1 MASSVEAAQEEV
13 NTCYR
18 ILNSSIDLNPTQLRR
33 MKADL
38 SKRTDKAKQQ
48 KDTKYRET
56 PDIVVKVNCRYR
68 AELFFKI
75 SRKAKVSRLITSWTE
90 RMEFAGGKL
99 GVNTSKEIGNK
110 NGFVKSETASTQ
122 QHSGSSPPSNSPMQ
136 FIFTFNGRSIEA
148 NQTFEEIGID
158 DDDEILAVELM
169 DLTEGGGSSEEWVT
183 YSSFTG
189 VFDLMYFLICFLGQ
203 EAHVEPEREKL
214 KKNWTKDPQ
223 ECAIFFFFLAFFFF
237 SLLLHNTHI

>member
-1 MASSVEAAQEEV
+1 
-13 NTCYR
+13 
-18 ILNSSIDLNPTQLRR
+18 

-38 SKRTDKAKQQ
+38 SKRTDKAKQ

-75 SRKAKVSRLITSWTE
+75 SRKTKVSRLITSWTE
-90 RMEFAGGKL
+90 RMESAGGKL
-99 GVNTSKEIGNK
+99 GGDTKEIGGK
-110 NGFVKSETASTQ
+110 NGHLQSETASTQ
-122 QHSGSSPPSNSPMQ
+122 HSGSPSSNSPIQ

-169 DLTEGGGSSEEWVT
+169 DLTEGGGGSEEWV
-183 YSSFTG
+183 
-189 VFDLMYFLICFLGQ
+189 
-203 EAHVEPEREKL
+203 R
-214 KKNWTKDPQ
+214 
-223 ECAIFFFFLAFFFF
+223 IFRVLE
-237 SLLLHNTHI
+237 I

>member
-1 MASSVEAAQEEV
+1 
-13 NTCYR
+13 
-18 ILNSSIDLNPTQLRR
+18 

-38 SKRTDKAKQQ
+38 SKRTDKAKQ

-75 SRKAKVSRLITSWTE
+75 SRKTKVSRLITSWTE
-90 RMEFAGGKL
+90 RMEIAGGKL
-99 GVNTSKEIGNK
+99 GVNNTKEFGSSK
-110 NGFVKSETASTQ
+110 NGFVKSETANKP
-122 QHSGSSPPSNSPMQ
+122 QHSGSSPPPPSNPPMQ

-169 DLTEGGGSSEEWVT
+169 DLTEGGGSSEEWVRI
-183 YSSFTG
+183 SFR
-189 VFDLMYFLICFLGQ
+189 VLDMIYLLSFFIEQ

-223 ECAIFFFFLAFFFF
+223 ECAIFFSGYVLFFII
-237 SLLLHNTHI
+237 HIIICFKRAKRTIEAIFDGV

>member
-1 MASSVEAAQEEV
+1 
-13 NTCYR
+13 
-18 ILNSSIDLNPTQLRR
+18 
-33 MKADL
+33 MKVDL
-38 SKRTDKAKQQ
+38 SKRTDKAKQ

-75 SRKAKVSRLITSWTE
+75 SRKTKVSRLITSWTD

-99 GVNTSKEIGNK
+99 RVNTKEMGSK
-110 NGFVKSETASTQ
+110 NGFVKTETASTQ
-122 QHSGSSPPSNSPMQ
+122 QHSGSPQSSSPMQ

-169 DLTEGGGSSEEWVT
+169 DLTEGGGGSEEWVGIR
-183 YSSFTG
+183 S
-189 VFDLMYFLICFLGQ
+189 Q
-203 EAHVEPEREKL
+203 
-214 KKNWTKDPQ
+214 
-223 ECAIFFFFLAFFFF
+223 
-237 SLLLHNTHI
+237 SL

>member
-1 MASSVEAAQEEV
+1 
-13 NTCYR
+13 
-18 ILNSSIDLNPTQLRR
+18 
-33 MKADL
+33 MKVDL
-38 SKRTDKAKQQ
+38 SKRTDKAKQ

-75 SRKAKVSRLITSWTE
+75 SRKTKVSRLITSWTE

-99 GVNTSKEIGNK
+99 GVNNTTTNTKEIGSSK
-110 NGFVKSETASTQ
+110 NGFVKPETASTP
-122 QHSGSSPPSNSPMQ
+122 QHSGSSPPPPSSSPMQ

-169 DLTEGGGSSEEWVT
+169 DLTEGGGSSEEWVHT
-183 YSSFTG
+183 SFG
-189 VFDLMYFLICFLGQ
+189 VFDMINLMLRG
-203 EAHVEPEREKL
+203 
-214 KKNWTKDPQ
+214 
-223 ECAIFFFFLAFFFF
+223 FFF
-237 SLLLHNTHI
+237 

>member
-1 MASSVEAAQEEV
+1 
-13 NTCYR
+13 
-18 ILNSSIDLNPTQLRR
+18 

-38 SKRTDKAKQQ
+38 SKRTDKAKQ
-48 KDTKYRET
+48 KDAKYRET

-75 SRKAKVSRLITSWTE
+75 SRKTKVSRLITSWTE
-90 RMEFAGGKL
+90 RMEISGGKL
-99 GVNTSKEIGNK
+99 GVNTTKEIGSKK

-122 QHSGSSPPSNSPMQ
+122 HSGSSPPHQSNSPMQ

-183 YSSFTG
+183 YSFRGLSHDKFSQ
-189 VFDLMYFLICFLGQ
+189 L
-203 EAHVEPEREKL
+203 
-214 KKNWTKDPQ
+214 
-223 ECAIFFFFLAFFFF
+223 FFLDRKHML
-237 SLLLHNTHI
+237 SQSEKN

>member
-1 MASSVEAAQEEV
+1 
-13 NTCYR
+13 
-18 ILNSSIDLNPTQLRR
+18 
-33 MKADL
+33 MKIDL
-38 SKRTDKAKQQ
+38 SKRTDKAKQ

-75 SRKAKVSRLITSWTE
+75 SRKTKVSRLISSWTE

-99 GVNTSKEIGNK
+99 GVDTKEIGSK
-110 NGFVKSETASTQ
+110 NGFVQSETASTQ
-122 QHSGSSPPSNSPMQ
+122 HSGSPPSTSPIQ

-169 DLTEGGGSSEEWVT
+169 DLTEGGGSSEEWV
-183 YSSFTG
+183 
-189 VFDLMYFLICFLGQ
+189 YFKSLDMRNFSQ
-203 EAHVEPEREKL
+203 V
-214 KKNWTKDPQ
+214 
-223 ECAIFFFFLAFFFF
+223 FFFFFFDRKHM
-237 SLLLHNTHI
+237 SSQCGKN

>member
-1 MASSVEAAQEEV
+1 
-13 NTCYR
+13 
-18 ILNSSIDLNPTQLRR
+18 
-33 MKADL
+33 MKVDL
-38 SKRTDKAKQQ
+38 SKRTDKAKQ

-75 SRKAKVSRLITSWTE
+75 SRKTKVSRLISSWTE

-99 GVNTSKEIGNK
+99 GGDTKEIGSK
-110 NGFVKSETASTQ
+110 NGFVPSETASTQ
-122 QHSGSSPPSNSPMQ
+122 HSSSPPSNSPMQ

-169 DLTEGGGSSEEWVT
+169 DLTEGGGGSEEWVRISVLPHDKISQVLT
-183 YSSFTG
+183 GNTCRARAGKTEKELDEGPTG
-189 VFDLMYFLICFLGQ
+189 VRNLLDVFYYY
-203 EAHVEPEREKL
+203 
-214 KKNWTKDPQ
+214 
-223 ECAIFFFFLAFFFF
+223 CAIL
-237 SLLLHNTHI
+237 II